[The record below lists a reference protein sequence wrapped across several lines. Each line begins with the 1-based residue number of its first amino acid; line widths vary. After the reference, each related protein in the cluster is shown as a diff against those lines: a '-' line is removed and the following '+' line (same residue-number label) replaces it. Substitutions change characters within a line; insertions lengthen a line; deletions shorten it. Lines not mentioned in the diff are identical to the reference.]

1 MPWPNCSLAQDYN
14 VAVVYSDNPTIAS
27 GVVLYS
33 ADPGERTFL
42 LLQSARHQTWGFAK
56 GHVDGDETLL
66 ECALREVS
74 EETGYKLSS
83 GDVFDIFNDCSTYTL
98 PKNGQLKRTVMFV
111 TRNPVVANELQVSD
125 EHQRSKWCSLSEAL
139 ELLEHQQSKTCLLR
153 AADWLQSN

>member
-14 VAVVYSDNPTIAS
+14 VAVVYSDNPAIAS

-33 ADPGERTFL
+33 TNASGRAFL

-74 EETGYKLSS
+74 EETGYNLSS

-98 PKNGQLKRTVMFV
+98 PKSGELKRAVMFV
-111 TRNPVVANELQVSD
+111 TRNPVVANDLQVSD
-125 EHQRSKWCSLSEAL
+125 EHQQAKWCNLSEAL
-139 ELLEHQQSKTCLLR
+139 ELLEHQQSRICLLR
-153 AADWLQSN
+153 ADNWLRRN

>member
-1 MPWPNCSLAQDYN
+1 M
-14 VAVVYSDNPTIAS
+14 VYSDNPAIAS

-33 ADPGERTFL
+33 TNASGRAFL

-74 EETGYKLSS
+74 EETGYNLSS

-98 PKNGQLKRTVMFV
+98 PKSGELKRAVMFV
-111 TRNPVVANELQVSD
+111 TRNPVVANDLQVSD
-125 EHQRSKWCSLSEAL
+125 EHQQAQWCNLSKAL
-139 ELLEHQQSKTCLLR
+139 ELLEHQQSKNCLLR
-153 AADWLQSN
+153 AADWLQRN

>member
-1 MPWPNCSLAQDYN
+1 MPWPNCNLAQDYN
-14 VAVVYSDNPTIAS
+14 VAVVYSDNPAIAS

-33 ADPGERTFL
+33 TNASGRAFL

-74 EETGYKLSS
+74 EETGYNLSS

-98 PKNGQLKRTVMFV
+98 PKSGELKRAVMFV
-111 TRNPVVANELQVSD
+111 TRNPVVANDLQVSD
-125 EHQRSKWCSLSEAL
+125 EHQQAKWCNLSEAL
-139 ELLEHQQSKTCLLR
+139 ELLEHQQSRICLLR
-153 AADWLQSN
+153 AENWLRRN

>member
-1 MPWPNCSLAQDYN
+1 M
-14 VAVVYSDNPTIAS
+14 VYSDNPAIAS

-33 ADPGERTFL
+33 TNASGRAFL

-74 EETGYKLSS
+74 EETGYNLSS

-98 PKNGQLKRTVMFV
+98 PKSGELKRAVMFV
-111 TRNPVVANELQVSD
+111 TRNPVVANDLQVSD
-125 EHQRSKWCSLSEAL
+125 EHQQAKWCNLSAAL
-139 ELLEHQQSKTCLLR
+139 QLLEHQQSRICLLR
-153 AADWLQSN
+153 ADDWLQRN

>member
-1 MPWPNCSLAQDYN
+1 
-14 VAVVYSDNPTIAS
+14 VVYSDNPAIAS

-33 ADPGERTFL
+33 TNASGRAFL

-74 EETGYKLSS
+74 EETGYNLSS

-98 PKNGQLKRTVMFV
+98 PKSGELKRAVMFV
-111 TRNPVVANELQVSD
+111 TRNPVVANDLQVSD
-125 EHQRSKWCSLSEAL
+125 EHQQAKWCNLSEAL
-139 ELLEHQQSKTCLLR
+139 ELLEHQQSRICLLR
-153 AADWLQSN
+153 AENWLRRN

>member
-1 MPWPNCSLAQDYN
+1 
-14 VAVVYSDNPTIAS
+14 VVYSDNPAIAS

-33 ADPGERTFL
+33 TNASGRAFL

-74 EETGYKLSS
+74 EETGYNLSS

-98 PKNGQLKRTVMFV
+98 PKSGELKRAVMFV
-111 TRNPVVANELQVSD
+111 TRNPVVANDLQVSD
-125 EHQRSKWCSLSEAL
+125 EHQQAKWCNLSEAL
-139 ELLEHQQSKTCLLR
+139 ELLEHQQSRICLLR
-153 AADWLQSN
+153 ADNWLRRN

>member
-1 MPWPNCSLAQDYN
+1 M
-14 VAVVYSDNPTIAS
+14 VYSDNPAIAS

-33 ADPGERTFL
+33 TNASGRAFL

-74 EETGYKLSS
+74 EETGYNLSS

-98 PKNGQLKRTVMFV
+98 PKSGELKRAVMFV
-111 TRNPVVANELQVSD
+111 TRNPVVANDLQVSD
-125 EHQRSKWCSLSEAL
+125 EHQQAKWCNLSEAL
-139 ELLEHQQSKTCLLR
+139 ELLEHQQSRICLLR
-153 AADWLQSN
+153 ADNWLRRN

>member
-14 VAVVYSDNPTIAS
+14 VAVVYSDNPAIAS

-33 ADPGERTFL
+33 TNASWRAFL

-74 EETGYKLSS
+74 EETGYNLSS

-98 PKNGQLKRTVMFV
+98 PKSGELKRAVMFV
-111 TRNPVVANELQVSD
+111 TRNPVVANDLQVSD
-125 EHQRSKWCSLSEAL
+125 EHQQAKWCNLSEAL
-139 ELLEHQQSKTCLLR
+139 ELLEHQQSRICLLR
-153 AADWLQSN
+153 ADNWLRRN